1 MPTITTDG
9 RCVSLDGPKPVALAK
24 LMARPLAIQLLPE
37 IFALPGFCRQ
47 HFLISG

>member
-1 MPTITTDG
+1 MPRITTDG
-9 RCVSLDGPKPVALAK
+9 RCVSLDGPKLVALAK